1 MPRPP
6 PSSSFGRHRF
16 TFSGGGGGSDQY
28 VFDRG
33 GGEGRAGGGGG
44 GGRRTNIG
52 WREEARGG
60 GEAAGPGVDYRGSC
74 GNISQTAGGRGL
86 TTAEP
91 QNKHLHGSGSMVW
104 KSGRCTGT
112 LSSAPWPKKT
122 PQKTKWKINRNFAV
136 CIDSQVSWV
145 TLKKLCKF

>member
-1 MPRPP
+1 M
-6 PSSSFGRHRF
+6 
-16 TFSGGGGGSDQY
+16 
-28 VFDRG
+28 FDRG

-44 GGRRTNIG
+44 RRTNIG
-52 WREEARGG
+52 WRRGERRRGGG

-104 KSGRCTGT
+104 KSGRRTGT

-122 PQKTKWKINRNFAV
+122 PKKRNGKSTGTLQSVLIPKYLGLLCRSCANFKCVFFWSICRYYMVGSSSPRKKAV
-136 CIDSQVSWV
+136 
-145 TLKKLCKF
+145 LL